1 MSMKEYLKDRTI
13 FLLINFI
20 LFTVICGIMLLINI
34 STSIIFLIF
43 FIWFFPIFTYITIE
57 FTKQKI
63 LYNELNSIM
72 DNLDKKYLLAEIMK
86 EPDHIEG
93 KLLYDLLRQANKE
106 MHEHVKNYRDRENE
120 YREYIETWVHEIKT
134 PIASTRLII
143 ENNQNHI
150 TRNIKDEIKK
160 IEEYIEQ
167 VLYYSRSN
175 NVSKDY
181 LIKEVSLADLV
192 RSVIK
197 RNSRDFISKGI
208 TIDIEGVEG
217 TVYSDAKWLEFILN
231 QLIGNATKYNRER
244 DGRVTID
251 SVRNENN
258 IILTI
263 EDNGI
268 GILDKDINRVFEKGF
283 TGENGRKF
291 GESTGIGLYLCKKL
305 ADQLGLGLVLESDAG
320 EGTKVS
326 IIFPLGG
333 INLMC

>member
-1 MSMKEYLKDRTI
+1 MSIKEYLNDRTV

-20 LFTVICGIMLLINI
+20 LFIIICGIMLLINMNI
-34 STSIIFLIF
+34 QIILLVFC
-43 FIWFFPIFTYITIE
+43 IWFFPILIYITIE
-57 FTKQKI
+57 FIKQKI

-72 DNLDKKYLLAEIMK
+72 DNLDKKYLLPEIMK
-86 EPDHIEG
+86 EPENVEG
-93 KLLYDLLRQANKE
+93 KLLYDLLRQANKD
-106 MHEHVKNYRDRENE
+106 MHEHVKSYRDREND

-143 ENNQNHI
+143 ENNQNDI
-150 TRNIKDEIKK
+150 TRNIKDEIRI

-181 LIKEVSLADLV
+181 LIKEVSLTDLV
-192 RSVIK
+192 KSVIR
-197 RNSRDFISKGI
+197 RNSRDFIRKGI
-208 TIDIEGVEG
+208 TIDLETVEG

-231 QLIGNATKYNRER
+231 QLIGNAIKYNRER
-244 DGRVTID
+244 DGRITINTI
-251 SVRNENN
+251 RNENN
-258 IILTI
+258 IVLTI

-268 GILDKDINRVFEKGF
+268 GIIDKDINRVFEKGF

-291 GESTGIGLYLCKKL
+291 GASTGIGLYLCKKL
-305 ADQLGLGLVLESDAG
+305 AEQLGLGLLLTSKSE

-326 IIFPLGG
+326 IIFPLGSK
-333 INLMC
+333 LT